1 MSIKICHFPGFN
13 LDNYNNASEFFINK
27 KIKVDPNIAIIII
40 GNQPFIEGNYTL
52 NQQLKNLPYY
62 YSQKG
67 YNTIEWNMVNKIDYI
82 LEVLKERKE
91 KYALILDIRDVVIT
105 GDLDKDFIA
114 SLKHYNKSILYNGNK
129 RSYPPSIFPDDRKG
143 NWPYLN
149 AGVCFGEINK
159 LKEFYLKVL
168 ENKENYPEN
177 PSEQFLIR
185 KTIQDNEIEYIG
197 VDFERKYL
205 CCFHEKDE
213 EVYVEN
219 NEVKWKPSN
228 KDKIKKTT
236 KKIEVDSNTTLKDIE
251 NPSMNRVKLFFQDK
265 IDLSNI
271 LFLEKIISKFPKK
284 IQMVSFYINFEDID
298 FLLNKDFLRV
308 FQSLHKIECVYIEC
322 KVIASYEFNLTKL
335 ISIFKTLKK
344 ISYKLSMVVNWHSN
358 QICPKEKLYYNH
370 IYVREF

>member
-1 MSIKICHFPGFN
+1 MSIKVCHFPGFN
-13 LDNYNNASEFFINK
+13 LDNYNNTSEYFINK
-27 KIKVDPNIAIIII
+27 KIKVDSNIAIIII

-52 NQQLKNLPYY
+52 NQQLKNLPYH

-91 KYALILDIRDVVIT
+91 KYALILDIRDVIIT
-105 GDLDKDFIA
+105 GDLDKDLIA
-114 SLKHYNKSILYNGNK
+114 SLKYYNKSILYNGNK

-143 NWPYLN
+143 SWPYLN

-159 LKEFYLKVL
+159 LKEFYSKVL

-177 PSEQFLIR
+177 PSEQFLVR

-205 CCFHEKDE
+205 GCFHGKDE

-219 NEVKWKPSN
+219 NEVKWKLSN
-228 KDKIKKTT
+228 KDRIKKAI

-251 NPSMNRVKLFFQDK
+251 NHSMNRVRLFFQDE

-271 LFLEKIISKFPKK
+271 LFLEKIINKFPKK

-298 FLLNKDFLRV
+298 FLSSKDFLRV

-322 KVIASYEFNLTKL
+322 KVIVSYEFNLTKL

-344 ISYKLSMVVNWHSN
+344 ISYKLSIVINWYSD

-370 IYVREF
+370 IYA